1 MHHLHTRVS
10 KQDISIKTQM
20 RNVISTLKKSGGKLS
35 FYELFPS
42 MDKMTIVITFLSLLE
57 LIKRQFVQVEQKS
70 NFDELFVLLRKEDI
84 DSEFDYEIDE

>member
-1 MHHLHTRVS
+1 
-10 KQDISIKTQM
+10 
-20 RNVISTLKKSGGKLS
+20 
-35 FYELFPS
+35 

>member
-1 MHHLHTRVS
+1 
-10 KQDISIKTQM
+10 
-20 RNVISTLKKSGGKLS
+20 
-35 FYELFPS
+35 

-57 LIKRQFVQVEQKS
+57 LIKRQIVQVEQKS